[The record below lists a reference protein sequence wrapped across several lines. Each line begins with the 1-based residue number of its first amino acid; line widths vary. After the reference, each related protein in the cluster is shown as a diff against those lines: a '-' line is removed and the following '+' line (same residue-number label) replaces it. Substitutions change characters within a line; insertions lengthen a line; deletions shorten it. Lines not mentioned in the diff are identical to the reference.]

1 MHTPF
6 CPFPLQPFIAMNSA
20 TPTITTRYPL
30 SVLAVIFCLVSA
42 LIVGACDVLDVSNP
56 NTLIEEE
63 LDNPAAAPA
72 IANGSEATVTRA
84 LGAILAPYS
93 TATDELTWI
102 GSRDAWNELDIG
114 TLDNPL
120 NEFTDA
126 AFPFVGEARWT
137 ADEAIRRVEG
147 FREADA
153 LASDNTLA
161 RVYLYGA
168 IIYTGIADMFD
179 DFVIDSDRG
188 EGAPPVGP
196 SNMDS
201 LYDRALQY
209 IDSGLALDPN
219 TALTTALTG
228 MRARVQFSR
237 AAWNTVNPISGT
249 PQDNLINNAGAVAD
263 AQAALDLMDASYV
276 FALGMDGS
284 LPGLVVGDLSMA
296 LQVNQRAEL
305 GFGTSYIAPED
316 DGTFGEV
323 TLQDPIDE
331 IVDPVLSNTIEGF
344 IAQAQYAD
352 IPVVSAREM
361 HLILAEAALA
371 GNADVSFDD
380 QINALRAVDGLSPY
394 TGQVDAFELLQHSRK
409 VNLYL
414 QGRRLLDHYRFDDS
428 SPKWTENVPGTFLPI
443 TIVEIRSNPNLSP

>member
-1 MHTPF
+1 MPRCTPRS
-6 CPFPLQPFIAMNSA
+6 PE
-20 TPTITTRYPL
+20 TITL
-30 SVLAVIFCLVSA
+30 LVLCVLGA
-42 LIVGACDVLDVSNP
+42 LLVGACDVLDVSNP
-56 NTLIEEE
+56 NSLIEEE

-72 IANGSEATVTRA
+72 IANGAEATVTRA

-102 GSRDAWNELDIG
+102 GSRDAWSELDIG

-126 AFPFVGEARWT
+126 AYPFVGEARWT

-147 FREADA
+147 FKEAEL
-153 LASDNTLA
+153 LADDNTLA

-168 IIYTGIADMFD
+168 IIYTSVADLFD
-179 DFVIDSDRG
+179 DFVIDSDRS
-188 EGAPPVGP
+188 EAAPPVGP
-196 SNMDS
+196 ANMGG
-201 LYDRALQY
+201 LYDQALQY
-209 IDSGLALDPN
+209 LDRGLALDPN
-219 TALTTALTG
+219 TSLTTALTG

-237 AAWNTVNPISGT
+237 AAWDTVNPVSGT
-249 PQDNLINNAGAVAD
+249 PEDNLINDTGAVAD
-263 AQAALDLMDASYV
+263 AQAALDLMDGSYE

-284 LPGLVVGDLSMA
+284 LPDLVVGDLSLA

-305 GFGTSYIAPED
+305 GFGTSYITPED

-323 TLQDPIDE
+323 SLQDPIDE
-331 IVDPVLSNTIEGF
+331 VVDPALTQTIEDF
-344 IAQAQYAD
+344 IAQAQYVD

-371 GNADVSFDD
+371 GNAAVSFDD
-380 QINALRAVDGLSPY
+380 HINALRALDDLSPY
-394 TGQVDAFELLQHSRK
+394 TGQVDALELLKHSRR

-414 QGRRLLDHYRFDDS
+414 QGRRLVDHYRFDDP
-428 SPKWTENVPGTFLPI
+428 SPNWSENVPGTFLPI

>member
-1 MHTPF
+1 MTVD
-6 CPFPLQPFIAMNSA
+6 
-20 TPTITTRYPL
+20 TTTRYTVPVT
-30 SVLAVIFCLVSA
+30 VLILCLVGA
-42 LIVGACDVLDVSNP
+42 LIAGACDVLDVSNP
-56 NTLIEEE
+56 NSLIEEE

-72 IANGSEATVTRA
+72 IANGAEATVTRA

-102 GSRDAWNELDIG
+102 GSRDAWSELDIG

-137 ADEAIRRVEG
+137 ADEAIQRVEG
-147 FREADA
+147 FRETDA
-153 LASDNTLA
+153 LADDNTLA

-168 IIYTGIADMFD
+168 IIYTSIADLFD
-179 DFVIDSDRG
+179 DFVIDSDRS
-188 EGAPPVGP
+188 EAAPPAGP
-196 SNMDS
+196 VNMDG
-201 LYDRALQY
+201 LYDQALQY

-219 TALTTALTG
+219 AALTTALTG

-237 AAWNTVNPISGT
+237 AAWDTVNPVSGA
-249 PQDNLINNAGAVAD
+249 PEDNLINDGGAVAD
-263 AQAALDLMDASYV
+263 AQAALDMMDGSYV

-284 LPGLVVGDLSMA
+284 LPDLVVGDLSMA

-305 GFGTSYIAPED
+305 GFGTAYITPED
-316 DGTFGEV
+316 DGTFSEV
-323 TLQDPIDE
+323 SLQDPIDE
-331 IVDPVLSNTIEGF
+331 IVDPVLTNAIEGF

-361 HLILAEAALA
+361 YLILAEAALA
-371 GNADVSFDD
+371 GNPDVSFDD
-380 QINALRAVDGLSPY
+380 QINALRALDGLSPY
-394 TGQVDAFELLQHSRK
+394 TGQVDAFELLKHSRR

-414 QGRRLLDHYRFDDS
+414 QGRRLVDHYRFDDPS
-428 SPKWTENVPGTFLPI
+428 AKWTENVPGTFLPI